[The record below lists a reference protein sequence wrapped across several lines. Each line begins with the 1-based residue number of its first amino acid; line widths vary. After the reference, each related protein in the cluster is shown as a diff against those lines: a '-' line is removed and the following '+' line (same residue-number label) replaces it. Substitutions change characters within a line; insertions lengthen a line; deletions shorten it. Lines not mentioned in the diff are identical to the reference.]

1 MHVKRQNVQ
10 VSVVN
15 NNMTG
20 VMCSVS
26 NCAFNKENQCC
37 NSSICIGGKSAA
49 QSSKT
54 YCSNFQEFN
63 GLLSLN
69 ENGKSSIDIE
79 CEAEKCIHN
88 KSGECHA
95 KNIIINSDNINEY
108 NDTMCG
114 SFEVDKK

>member
-20 VMCSVS
+20 LMCSVS
-26 NCAFNKENQCC
+26 NCAFNKGNQCC
-37 NSSICIGGKSAA
+37 NSSICIGGKSAEK
-49 QSSKT
+49 SSKT
-54 YCSNFQEFN
+54 YCSSFQEAN
-63 GLLSLN
+63 SLISLN
-69 ENGKSSIDIE
+69 EYGKSSIDIE

-88 KSGECHA
+88 KDGECYA
-95 KNIIINSDNINEY
+95 KNIIINSDNLNEY

-114 SFEVDKK
+114 SFEVGK